1 MHISTGLFGLLLTL
15 KRGVYYHS
23 GLFLNCG
30 GEPHPLASKKI
41 FCLLGIVLLV
51 QWTFTRHPLDF
62 LLSLNM
68 LVLVCCPALL
78 SNGHPWTFIWHPTL
92 TEQVYPTVLSSSLA
106 HVMPIRHLMDIPHP
120 LTRLALLSCV
130 HLDTHGKSIGHPTL
144 ATWPTLLYDQ
154 SILMG
159 CLWNTLLSNGH
170 LTDYTFISL
179 LEYN

>member
-78 SNGHPWTFIWHPTL
+78 SNGHPWTFNWHPTL
-92 TEQVYPTVLSSSLA
+92 TEQVYPTVLFSSLA
-106 HVMPIRHLMDIPHP
+106 HVDAHQ
-120 LTRLALLSCV
+120 TSN
-130 HLDTHGKSIGHPTL
+130 GHPTPTNQACSTVL
-144 ATWPTLLYDQ
+144 CPSGHPWKIYWTSHPCYLTHFTLWPIHLDGMSMEYSPVKWTFNRLYV
-154 SILMG
+154 
-159 CLWNTLLSNGH
+159 
-170 LTDYTFISL
+170 F
-179 LEYN
+179 